1 MVFYVFN
8 LNLLS
13 RLYFISEIF
22 KELTLG
28 LLNLVIHSRHH
39 SQSRSSWL
47 IEVIVTSKSFSSSST
62 SLMRTTSSP
71 LDIRVKKR
79 SLSILL
85 SWELSIRTYPL
96 KRIHGIRGLHHIH
109 LLRELVG
116 IRKRKWL
123 LKIHVL
129 VHLHVAWTI
138 LFPLLRV
145 LIRSLI
151 EHLLLRHSSL
161 SYGGT

>member
-28 LLNLVIHSRHH
+28 LLNLVIHSLHH
-39 SQSRSSWL
+39 SQNRSRLL
-47 IEVIVTSKSFSSSST
+47 IEVIVTFKSFSSSST
-62 SLMRTTSSP
+62 SLMGTSSSP
-71 LDIRVKKR
+71 LDIRIKER

-85 SWELSIRTYPL
+85 SWELSVRTYPL
-96 KRIHGIRGLHHIH
+96 KRIHGVRGLHHIH
-109 LLRELVG
+109 LLRELIG
-116 IRKRKWL
+116 IRKRQWL